1 MATGQRVNSYER
13 KSGLNSDEVGV
24 DGGEIDVS
32 VSRGVTGDILM
43 NSMEIATDK
52 VLSPSDLGF
61 EAFMAQELE
70 VQISDSGGEDE
81 NQYAEVTVNGD
92 RRCIRRGDTG
102 FLKRYHV
109 EVLAQGKEMRL
120 KQVKVV
126 NPDGSMGYEE
136 KMVPK
141 VTYPFTVIHDPAG
154 KRGSDWL
161 RLQLRNAR

>member
-1 MATGQRVNSYER
+1 MATQPRTNSFER
-13 KSGLNSDEVGV
+13 KAGLNSDDVGIE
-24 DGGEIDVS
+24 GGEVDVS
-32 VSRGVTGDILM
+32 VGRGQTGDILM
-43 NSMEIATDK
+43 NQVEISTDK
-52 VLSPSDLGF
+52 VLSAGDLGF

-70 VQISDSGGEDE
+70 VQMSDSGGEDE
-81 NQYAEVTVNGD
+81 NQYAEITVNGD
-92 RRCIRRGDTG
+92 RRCIRRGDIG